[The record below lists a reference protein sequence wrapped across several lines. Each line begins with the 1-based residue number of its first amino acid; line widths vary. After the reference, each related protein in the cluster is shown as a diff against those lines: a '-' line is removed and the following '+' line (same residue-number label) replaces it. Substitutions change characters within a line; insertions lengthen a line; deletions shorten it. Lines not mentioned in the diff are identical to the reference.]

1 MTTDNSQ
8 RIVDL
13 VDAIS
18 AKIKADASAHAQ
30 SVTDLQAQ
38 VASQNET
45 IGELKVAFTD
55 VTTQVQNAE
64 KTIEA
69 LTANDIGDLASH
81 FTSAF
86 NPVVQTVV
94 LAAVAAAVAP
104 VVAPATPPANAFGM
118 TGGNATA

>member
-18 AKIKADASAHAQ
+18 AKIKADAVAHAQ
-30 SVTDLQAQ
+30 SLADTQAQ
-38 VASQNET
+38 VAAQNEI
-45 IGELKVAFTD
+45 IGELKVALTD
-55 VTTQVQNAE
+55 VTTQLENAE

-69 LTANDIGDLASH
+69 FTATDIGDLASH

-86 NPVVQTVV
+86 NPVVETVV

-104 VVAPATPPANAFGM
+104 VAMPVTPPANAFGM
-118 TGGNATA
+118 TGGNASA